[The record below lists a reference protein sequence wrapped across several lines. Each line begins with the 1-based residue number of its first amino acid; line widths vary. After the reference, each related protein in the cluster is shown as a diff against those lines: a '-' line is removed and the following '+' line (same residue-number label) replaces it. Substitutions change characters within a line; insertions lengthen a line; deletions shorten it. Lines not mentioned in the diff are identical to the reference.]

1 MGEKHQSKLELY
13 IIKVERKSTLLWYRY
28 YKQHCVCPMESWM
41 NSQKYAK
48 LLQGG
53 V

>member
-1 MGEKHQSKLELY
+1 MGKKHQSKLELY
-13 IIKVERKSTLLWYRY
+13 IIKVERKSALLWYRY
-28 YKQHCVCPMESWM
+28 YKQHCVCSMEPRM

-48 LLQGG
+48 FLHGG